1 MVDISIIIINWNTR
15 QLLLDCIASVYG
27 TVHKAVFEIFVVD
40 NGSTDGSVRSVA
52 DKYPDVTIITNARNE
67 GFAKAN
73 NAAIRRM
80 VGEYAVL
87 LNSDTVLKEHA
98 LDRMLAFMK
107 EHPRAGMCGPQLL
120 FRDGSQQTSTGSFP
134 ELLSELTSANMVRL
148 LTSGKRRKHKP
159 VFDGPTPV
167 DFIIGACM
175 FVRKA
180 AIDSAGMLDEDYF
193 FFYEEIDWCYRL
205 NNAGWLIY
213 HLPDIEIFHFGG
225 QATKN
230 INQRARVESWRSRYI
245 YFKKTLDLH
254 GMKAKALV
262 VMGFTQTALQF
273 SGYLL
278 MNLLSL
284 FMLPRLRRRWLMFA
298 NLLVWHVRGLPV
310 SMGLP
315 R

>member
-1 MVDISIIIINWNTR
+1 MVDISIIIINWNTK

-27 TVHKAVFEIFVVD
+27 TVHKAAFEIFVVD
-40 NGSTDGSVRSVA
+40 NGSTDRSVEAVA
-52 DKYPDVTIITNARNE
+52 DKFPDVTIIANIRNE

-73 NAAIRRM
+73 NAAMRRM
-80 VGEYAVL
+80 TGEFAVL
-87 LNSDTVLKEHA
+87 LNSDTVLKDHA
-98 LDRMLAFMK
+98 LDRMLEFMK
-107 EHPRAGMCGPQLL
+107 AHPRAGMCGPQLL
-120 FRDGSQQTSTGSFP
+120 FRDGSLQTSTGVFP
-134 ELLSELTSANMVRL
+134 ELLSELASSSMVRL
-148 LTSGKRRKHKP
+148 LISKKRRKHMP
-159 VFDGPTPV
+159 ILDGPAPV

-193 FFYEEIDWCYRL
+193 FYYEEIDWCYRL
-205 NNAGWLIY
+205 NKAGWLIY
-213 HLPDIEIFHFGG
+213 HLPGIEIFHFGG

-245 YFKKTLDLH
+245 YFKKTLDLR
-254 GMKAKALV
+254 GIRALAPV
-262 VMGFTQTALQF
+262 ALGFTQTTLRL
-273 SGYLL
+273 SGYLV

-284 FMLPRLRRRWLMFA
+284 FMLPRLRRRWLMFV
-298 NLLVWHVRGLPV
+298 NLFVWHMRGLPV